1 MNLSYLKVMHRNDG
15 FGEENTSSL
24 EQKMKNTFASKLI
37 SVTDDN
43 GGSSGGEGDI
53 TFTPEQIAAQ
63 KTKDAELESKRL
75 ALEQEEANKNK
86 DKDKDRKNPLLDFG
100 KDNNDG
106 KSGNDNDDN
115 KGSGSS
121 DNDGEQH
128 AVSYLMSKH
137 GYNTDEYKE
146 MFKDIDLDSD
156 DIEEIEKFHAV
167 KETIITQKAIQEYLQ
182 SKPELSDLAAHLEE
196 GRSLDTWKE
205 KVKSFNWKG
214 FEIEEADVE
223 TQENVYAHL
232 LKSRGL
238 DDDEI
243 ADQIEL
249 AKDKKVLFAKAT
261 DAQSKLDVIEK
272 QRIKEIQDREAAS
285 IQAERAAEAK
295 IVKEVETTVLSG
307 NINGYVLPEKNRKEL
322 LQYITSG
329 ERERKYDR
337 LPLAAKI
344 LVDEIVRNYDEKEGK
359 FNIKGLEVVKAPTRQ
374 VNVGGKKP
382 NLNNSGKS
390 GEDAE
395 TIKSTDL
402 KNYRPSFQ
410 TFDS

>member
-63 KTKDAELESKRL
+63 KAKDAELESKRL
-75 ALEQEEANKNK
+75 ALEQEEANKGKNK
-86 DKDKDRKNPLLDFG
+86 NNPLLNFG
-100 KDNNDG
+100 KENNDG
-106 KSGNDNDDN
+106 GDGGEGDN
-115 KGSGSS
+115 KGDNGSGSS
-121 DNDGEQH
+121 DNDNEQH

-146 MFKDIDLDSD
+146 MFKDIDLNSD

-196 GRSLDTWKE
+196 GRSLDTWRE

-285 IQAERAAEAK
+285 IQAERLAQDK

-359 FNIKGLEVVKAPTRQ
+359 FNIKGLEVVKTPTRQ

-390 GEDAE
+390 GEE
-395 TIKSTDL
+395 TDVIKSSDL